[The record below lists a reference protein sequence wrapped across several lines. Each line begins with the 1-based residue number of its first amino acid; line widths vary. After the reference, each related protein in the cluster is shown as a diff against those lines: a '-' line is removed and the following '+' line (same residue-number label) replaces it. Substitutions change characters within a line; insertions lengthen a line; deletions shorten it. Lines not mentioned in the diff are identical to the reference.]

1 MDVRGEH
8 RWSRDLRAPVC
19 LLILWTLAACTTSHV
34 IVGHPR
40 SPITTAQV
48 QVYLQLPARSE
59 EIALLQTS
67 SRGSFAVS
75 AQARMDKVID
85 RLRKEAAALGA
96 NGILIQSVGDRSSGS
111 VVSGFSSAVSVGS
124 RDRFGTG
131 VAANILATGGN
142 AIAIYVPAESAG
154 EPRVD

>member
-1 MDVRGEH
+1 
-8 RWSRDLRAPVC
+8 
-19 LLILWTLAACTTSHV
+19 
-34 IVGHPR
+34 
-40 SPITTAQV
+40 
-48 QVYLQLPARSE
+48 
-59 EIALLQTS
+59 
-67 SRGSFAVS
+67 
-75 AQARMDKVID
+75 MDKVID

-111 VVSGFSSAVSVGS
+111 VVSGFSGAVSVGS

-131 VAANILATGGN
+131 VAANILATGGS